1 MLMVLFLILIL
12 AIFAYVVTAKGL
24 AKVARHIGLS
34 PVLAWI
40 PLANIYL
47 VCKAVDA
54 KMWLCWTYIITYI
67 INLFTTSKLDN
78 ADALFLFA
86 YLLVQI
92 GFIVSSIYLLVVIY
106 RLTKKYDCSTVLF
119 WIGIILFPVQIY
131 LYYKIGNVAEQRQI
145 EEEKEIEFKE

>member
-24 AKVARHIGLS
+24 AKVANHVGVS

-40 PLANIYL
+40 PLVNMYVIY
-47 VCKAVDA
+47 KAVDA
-54 KMWLCWTYIITYI
+54 KVWAYYLYLATYLIS
-67 INLFTTSKLDN
+67 LFTNNNLDRMGVLSLILTIVIN
-78 ADALFLFA
+78 
-86 YLLVQI
+86 VT
-92 GFIVSSIYLLVVIY
+92 FIVSSIYLLVVIY

-131 LYYKIGNVAEQRQI
+131 LYYKIGQVAEQRQI
-145 EEEKEIEFKE
+145 EEEKEIEFTE